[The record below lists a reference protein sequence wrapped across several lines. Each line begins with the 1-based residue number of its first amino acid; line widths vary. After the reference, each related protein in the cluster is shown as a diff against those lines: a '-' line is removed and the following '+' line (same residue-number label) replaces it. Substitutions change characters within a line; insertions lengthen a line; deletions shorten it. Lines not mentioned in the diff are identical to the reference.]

1 MLAPASGIQSP
12 DGMLLGSSSFRN
24 TSGVDSA
31 WADAAENPS
40 TPAHARATA
49 PTRRDANAACS
60 LLTAEQSSRGGDQ
73 RLGPEPEDQQAG
85 DRRHQ
90 DDAERA
96 DEHGPGVLALGVATR
111 YLRNEIEPGADC
123 DPDHHL
129 RRDRDRGIGGRGM
142 AREAVLGGDD

>member
-60 LLTAEQSSRGGDQ
+60 LLTAEQSSRGEDP
-73 RLGPEPEDQQAG
+73 RASSAPEAAG
-85 DRRHQ
+85 AARRSSY
-90 DDAERA
+90 AGSGLTA
-96 DEHGPGVLALGVATR
+96 ALG
-111 YLRNEIEPGADC
+111 GAFS
-123 DPDHHL
+123 
-129 RRDRDRGIGGRGM
+129 RRSAI
-142 AREAVLGGDD
+142 AHA